1 MQEQFVD
8 ILIQKGVKKIIIDK
22 VTSKNNK
29 TFYAHGNKEKL
40 LEIIDVLRKYD
51 ISDNAIFGCL
61 TLLHEGN
68 VSEIEKKLKVLYN
81 HGITKQTIEQSIIV
95 LAKGKANEIEK
106 IFEVLEKHNITKQT
120 IEQSLSVLS
129 RGKANEIEKIFEV
142 LYAHNISK
150 ESIERC
156 LYVFAMGKASKIE
169 QDNYYL
175 KVTSYSSEVANS
187 SEYYIKDEKYIG
199 KMVRHDLSENTF
211 FKITTYHTDEESLQL
226 TEFGDRKVILSNKL
240 DAMISPISFTSKNF
254 FINFC
259 IALST
264 SIDKVNL
271 AGRECYIIKDGNTQK
286 FIDIDTGLAIKM
298 IDIEN
303 NMTVDY
309 HYEYGVVKD
318 SDIVRPDTSGYELE
332 I

>member
-1 MQEQFVD
+1 
-8 ILIQKGVKKIIIDK
+8 
-22 VTSKNNK
+22 
-29 TFYAHGNKEKL
+29 
-40 LEIIDVLRKYD
+40 
-51 ISDNAIFGCL
+51 
-61 TLLHEGN
+61 
-68 VSEIEKKLKVLYN
+68 
-81 HGITKQTIEQSIIV
+81 
-95 LAKGKANEIEK
+95 
-106 IFEVLEKHNITKQT
+106 
-120 IEQSLSVLS
+120 
-129 RGKANEIEKIFEV
+129 
-142 LYAHNISK
+142 
-150 ESIERC
+150 
-156 LYVFAMGKASKIE
+156 
-169 QDNYYL
+169 
-175 KVTSYSSEVANS
+175 